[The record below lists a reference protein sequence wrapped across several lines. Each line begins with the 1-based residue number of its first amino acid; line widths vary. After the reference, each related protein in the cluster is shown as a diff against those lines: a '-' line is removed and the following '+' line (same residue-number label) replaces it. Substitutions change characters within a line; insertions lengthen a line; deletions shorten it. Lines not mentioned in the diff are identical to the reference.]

1 MQSGHAISQKGMS
14 DVQNEP
20 KHQREMMQI
29 CTIDSLKRQQR
40 CKHTSNA
47 ISSQRD
53 AIVESP
59 KFKNAKA

>member
-29 CTIDSLKRQQR
+29 CTIDSLKSHQR

-53 AIVESP
+53 AIAESP